1 MFYVMIFNN
10 NLTLSDLL
18 IVYLFVCFSFYFHL
32 RVIKNMLCGGMCGV
46 CVCVCVGGGLCVWGV
61 GVCGCELVNFW

>member
-1 MFYVMIFNN
+1 MFYVMIFNS

-18 IVYLFVCFSFYFHL
+18 IVYLFVCFSFYFPL

-46 CVCVCVGGGLCVWGV
+46 CVCVCVCGRGLCVWG
-61 GVCGCELVNFW
+61 GWGCVVVNW